1 MSRVL
6 FEISMSLDGLITGP
20 NVGREHP
27 LGEGGE
33 QLHDWMFD
41 RKTEEDARL
50 RDELYARTGAIL
62 IGHGMFELGYEPWG
76 DPPPFG
82 MPVFILT
89 HQPREPLPMQ
99 GGTTYTFVTD
109 GIESALEQARS
120 AAGDKDVGI
129 WGGADVFRQYL
140 AAGLIDEIQIHLAP
154 VVLGDGVRLFE
165 GLDAGRIELERTRLI
180 ETPAATHLTFSVSRP
195 S

>member
-33 QLHDWMFD
+33 HLHDWMFD
-41 RKTEEDARL
+41 RRTEEDARL

-62 IGHGMFELGYEPWG
+62 IGNGMFELGYEPWG

-99 GGTTYTFVTD
+99 GGTTYTFAAD
-109 GIESALEQARS
+109 GIESALEQART
-120 AAGDKDVGI
+120 AAGNQDVGI

-140 AAGLIDEIQIHLAP
+140 AAGLIDEIQIHL
-154 VVLGDGVRLFE
+154 VSLILGDGIRLFDGVDD
-165 GLDAGRIELERTRLI
+165 GLVELERTRLI

-195 S
+195 G